1 MKIIFLTIHFFVA
14 LLYTNNLYAQKAT
27 TDSTS
32 YESQRKHVNDL
43 LEARSAKFGEYDVS
57 LQKKTG
63 IFGLFKSKGDMQK
76 SIDILKQI
84 VVTDNNIF
92 IETKRLLD
100 FKDFEREKFQKIATE
115 YDGQI
120 TGYMTTITKLQN
132 ENEELKEQL
141 SKLEDKDHGNNLLL
155 YLTFAGIIV
164 LAFFTYRFYKQKSTK
179 N

>member
-1 MKIIFLTIHFFVA
+1 MKIIALALHFFIA
-14 LLYTNNLYAQKAT
+14 LLYTNTLYAQQNT
-27 TDSTS
+27 DDSTS
-32 YESQRKHVNDL
+32 YESQRKRVNDL
-43 LEARSAKFGEYDVS
+43 LHARSTKFGEYDVS

-63 IFGLFKSKGDMQK
+63 IFGLFKSKGDMQR

-84 VVTDNNIF
+84 VITDNNIF
-92 IETKRLLD
+92 IETKKLLD
-100 FKDFEREKFQKIATE
+100 FKDFEREKFQKLATE

-120 TGYMTTITKLQN
+120 TAYMTTINKLQN

-141 SKLEDKDHGNNLLL
+141 SALEGKDHGNDLLL

-164 LAFFTYRFYKQKSTK
+164 LGFFTYKFYKQRSVK